1 MLGLAQAVHASQ
13 KSGAAKSIFTAQRL
27 RRLAVWGA
35 TAAGALCLAVY
46 SSRNEIGAQRVASIL
61 HGGAPTQ
68 VAAQK
73 FDPEAETRRL
83 ADAVRGLAA
92 DDAQIK
98 SRLAAVEHGVDDITG
113 SISKKIETASA
124 ARNPPTEYGPTAPAT
139 AAVTI
144 ALAPLATRPA
154 IVAAAPAAPAAD
166 AAAPATSL
174 PTEYGVD
181 IGSGMTIEALRARWL
196 AIYTA
201 HPELFDG
208 LKPIVAV
215 KEVARTNRV
224 ELRLVA
230 GPIAQAGAAKQL
242 CAALSQFGLFCQ
254 PTLYDGQRLALR

>member
-13 KSGAAKSIFTAQRL
+13 KSAAAKTIFTAQRL

-46 SSRNEIGAQRVASIL
+46 SSRNETGAQRVALIL
-61 HGGAPTQ
+61 HGGAPIQ

-73 FDPEAETRRL
+73 LDPEAETRRL

-92 DDAQIK
+92 DDDQIK
-98 SRLAAVEHGVDDITG
+98 TRLAAVEHGVDDITG
-113 SISKKIETASA
+113 SISKQIKSA
-124 ARNPPTEYGPTAPAT
+124 NTPRRAAAESGPTAPAT

-144 ALAPLATRPA
+144 ALAPVATRPA
-154 IVAAAPAAPAAD
+154 ILAAPPAAPAAD
-166 AAAPATSL
+166 AVTPATSP

-181 IGSGMTIEALRARWL
+181 IGSGLTIEALRARWL

-201 HPELFDG
+201 HPELFGG
-208 LKPIVAV
+208 LRPIVAV
-215 KEVARTNRV
+215 KEVPRANRV

-242 CAALSQFGLFCQ
+242 CAALAPFGLFCQ